1 MMHKDLFS
9 DGISRIDPD
18 EVERLLQIEQ
28 ALERRAAG
36 RWRGRVLTIL
46 AAAVLTVALLAAS
59 TLALIPFIPKTYDL
73 NYEIPKHQ
81 LASTV
86 VRVYYTDENGNA
98 QSERVKIPGDT
109 EANVFLTWQHLN
121 AVDEQVQLLD
131 YTVTTE
137 PMASTQVVP
146 GTLWEFLAQQ
156 LGKRDEQTVVTAT
169 LSAGITAYENQ
180 DALIDSLIQTIAKYA
195 GVSPEQV
202 RILIDGETIA
212 IIGPLQFWHNLQGG
226 GDVIIGTGSTLEITV
241 GMTNISDQPIYYTGS
256 SSAFVPDATL
266 RLGNTVIEHEI
277 YPHTEDEVELTL
289 APGESREVTYRFT
302 IPTDAP
308 AGAYDL
314 TVTYKGQS
322 MTIGHVV
329 EVVVMTHTS
338 VAYIPEWFGTFLDE
352 YGFTT
357 ADWSVFQHSV
367 QKLTYQGT
375 NVFDLMNE
383 VEADAYPGYTHPMIM
398 WGDQFRCESST
409 FRVDSTVLC
418 SKNQFTATVLPDGMT
433 LLCGECHSDTLTGA
447 LEALGYHAQAAQ
459 ELLAQKAGVTLATDD
474 GYYLSLTYNNGRY
487 TLAYCDVVFLDGS
500 AVLRQMQL
508 RYDEQTQAFLNLYIS
523 TSASGYSIPA
533 AITRTN
539 QGVYVNWHLNDLQSL
554 RLLEIVNTG
563 SWALDT
569 PIYTDFTLSPII
581 NLGGNTIMFE
591 EGWLID
597 AGCYITPSDTQK
609 AFIRSLFDL
618 FTLYEGN
625 VAFQFAISD
634 DGLALVELDEQQAQA
649 VLEML
654 NRGEW
659 KQGVLELE
667 CDTYCSAGNSSLKY
681 DSFSGIFI
689 NGDKYLN
696 LSKENADYI
705 NAILAPYR
713 DMTTNTSFDSDTLF
727 DYDMQY
733 KPTYEDYLQ
742 IQEGMTVEEVV
753 EILGK
758 PHYSDTA
765 VGSKYFCWETA
776 DGASCAIKVASPH
789 ATEGWSDWADILQP
803 NYGGAT
809 VVHCNYYGTVPD
821 EGGK

>member
-1 MMHKDLFS
+1 MMQKDLFS
-9 DGISRIDPD
+9 DGVSRIDPD
-18 EVERLLQIEQ
+18 AIERVLRLEQ
-28 ALERRAAG
+28 QLAQRAAG
-36 RWRGRVLTIL
+36 RKRRRIVAIL
-46 AAAVLTVALLAAS
+46 AAAVLTIMLASVLL
-59 TLALIPFIPKTYDL
+59 IVPFIPTTLDIE
-73 NYEIPKHQ
+73 YEPTKGMPER
-81 LASTV
+81 TW
-86 VRVYYTDENGNA
+86 VYYVDESGK
-98 QSERVKIPGDT
+98 QQRELVKQPQGVQ
-109 EANVFLTWQHLN
+109 NVFASWQYLN
-121 AVDEQVQLLD
+121 EVDEQVQLLN
-131 YTVTTE
+131 YEVTTE
-137 PMASTQVVP
+137 PMAGTTVVP
-146 GTLWEFLAQQ
+146 DTLWEFVLQQ
-156 LGKRDEQTVVTAT
+156 MGKSDEQTIVTAT
-169 LSAGITAYENQ
+169 LSAGITTYENQ
-180 DALIDSLIQTIAKYA
+180 DALIESLIQTIAKYA
-195 GVSPEQV
+195 GISPEQV
-202 RILIDGETIA
+202 RILIDGETIG
-212 IIGPLQFWHNLQGG
+212 IIGPLQFWHDFMGDENVFIYAGG
-226 GDVIIGTGSTLEITV
+226 TVEITV
-241 GMTNISDQPIYYTGS
+241 GMTNVSDEIIHYTGS
-256 SSAFVPDATL
+256 SSAFVPDAVL
-266 RLGNTVIEHEI
+266 KMGDVVIEHEI
-277 YPHTEDEVELTL
+277 YPHTEDEVALTL
-289 APGESREVTYRFT
+289 APGESREVTYRFA

-308 AGAYDL
+308 TGAYDL

-338 VAYIPEWFGTFLDE
+338 IAYIPEWFGTFLDE

-433 LLCGECHSDTLTGA
+433 LLCGECHSGTLAGA
-447 LEALGYHAQAAQ
+447 LEALGYDAQAAQ

-474 GYYLSLTYNNGRY
+474 GYYLSLTYNNGIY

-523 TSASGYSIPA
+523 TSASNYSIPA
-533 AITRTN
+533 TITRTN

-597 AGCYITPSDTQK
+597 AGCYITPDNQQK
-609 AFIRSLFDL
+609 KFIRSLFDL

-696 LSKENADYI
+696 LSKENADMI
-705 NAILAPYR
+705 NAILDMYR
-713 DMTTNTSFDSDTLF
+713 
-727 DYDMQY
+727 
-733 KPTYEDYLQ
+733 
-742 IQEGMTVEEVV
+742 
-753 EILGK
+753 
-758 PHYSDTA
+758 
-765 VGSKYFCWETA
+765 
-776 DGASCAIKVASPH
+776 
-789 ATEGWSDWADILQP
+789 
-803 NYGGAT
+803 
-809 VVHCNYYGTVPD
+809 
-821 EGGK
+821 